1 MNTLTAKARCT
12 RCGGTQL
19 IPQHAGQPRDKDKLT
34 CASCGHQFQLEASIE
49 ESRKAIE
56 KALADQ
62 LRRLSK

>member
-19 IPQHAGQPRDKDKLT
+19 IPQHLGQPRDNDKLT
-34 CASCGHQFQLEASIE
+34 CASCGHQFKLEATIKQ
-49 ESRKAIE
+49 SRQAIE

-62 LRRLSK
+62 LRRLGK